1 MFFLGASFKEKKYPQ
16 KRFLILVFVKTFVGN
31 CNCFPFSTQST
42 SISKVAESSGLSNQS
57 DDENEESDDG
67 ELDNAIREVDKEEN
81 KMLFVYQ
88 NCKMRRLYR
97 RYGRNLILLDATYK
111 TTKYALP
118 LYFMVVQTNVN
129 YQVIV
134 HFIFV
139 I

>member
-1 MFFLGASFKEKKYPQ
+1 MKENKYPQ
-16 KRFLILVFVKTFVGN
+16 KRFLIFILVKTFVGN
-31 CNCFPFSTQST
+31 CNFFPFRTQST
-42 SISKVAESSGLSNQS
+42 SISKVAESSDLSNQP
-57 DDENEESDDG
+57 DDENEESNDG

-139 I
+139 IW

>member
-1 MFFLGASFKEKKYPQ
+1 MVRYSLKRLLGTAIFFHF
-16 KRFLILVFVKTFVGN
+16 R
-31 CNCFPFSTQST
+31 TQST
-42 SISKVAESSGLSNQS
+42 SILKVAESSDLSNQS
-57 DDENEESDDG
+57 DDDNEDEETDDE
-67 ELDNAIREVDKEEN
+67 ELDNAIREVVKEEN

-88 NCKMRRLYR
+88 NFKMRRLYS
-97 RYGRNLILLDATYK
+97 RYGRNLILLDPTYK

-118 LYFMVVQTNVN
+118 LYFMVVQMNVN

>member
-1 MFFLGASFKEKKYPQ
+1 M
-16 KRFLILVFVKTFVGN
+16 VFVKTFVGN
-31 CNCFPFSTQST
+31 CKFFPFRTHSN
-42 SISKVAESSGLSNQS
+42 SISKVTESIDLSNLS
-57 DDENEESDDG
+57 NDENEESN
-67 ELDNAIREVDKEEN
+67 DNAIREVDKEEK

-88 NCKMRRLYR
+88 NCKMHRLYR
-97 RYGRNLILLDATYK
+97 RYGRNLILLDATDK

-129 YQVIV
+129 YQFVA

>member
-1 MFFLGASFKEKKYPQ
+1 MLETA
-16 KRFLILVFVKTFVGN
+16 I
-31 CNCFPFSTQST
+31 FS
-42 SISKVAESSGLSNQS
+42 SISKVAESSDLSNRS
-57 DDENEESDDG
+57 DDENEENDDG
-67 ELDNAIREVDKEEN
+67 ELDNAIREVDNEEN

-88 NCKMRRLYR
+88 NCKMCRLYR
-97 RYGRNLILLDATYK
+97 RYGRNLILLDATCK

-134 HFIFV
+134 YFIFV

>member
-1 MFFLGASFKEKKYPQ
+1 M
-16 KRFLILVFVKTFVGN
+16 
-31 CNCFPFSTQST
+31 
-42 SISKVAESSGLSNQS
+42 SNQS

-67 ELDNAIREVDKEEN
+67 ELDNAIREVDEEE
-81 KMLFVYQ
+81 KILFVYQ
-88 NCKMRRLYR
+88 NCKIRRLCG

>member
-1 MFFLGASFKEKKYPQ
+1 M
-16 KRFLILVFVKTFVGN
+16 KTFVGN
-31 CNCFPFSTQST
+31 CNFFSFRTQST
-42 SISKVAESSGLSNQS
+42 SISKVAEGSDLSNQS

>member
-1 MFFLGASFKEKKYPQ
+1 MKEKKYPQ
-16 KRFLILVFVKTFVGN
+16 KSFLIFVFVKTFVGN
-31 CNCFPFSTQST
+31 CNFFSFRTQST
-42 SISKVAESSGLSNQS
+42 SISKVAESSDLSNQS
-57 DDENEESDDG
+57 DDENEESDNG
-67 ELDNAIREVDKEEN
+67 ELDNAIREVDKGEN

>member
-1 MFFLGASFKEKKYPQ
+1 MKENKYPQ
-16 KRFLILVFVKTFVGN
+16 KSFLIFVFVKTFVGN
-31 CNCFPFSTQST
+31 CNFFSFRTQST
-42 SISKVAESSGLSNQS
+42 SISKVVESSDFSNQS
-57 DDENEESDDG
+57 DDENEESDDE
-67 ELDNAIREVDKEEN
+67 ELDDAIREVDKEEN

-118 LYFMVVQTNVN
+118 LYFMVVQTNIN

>member
-1 MFFLGASFKEKKYPQ
+1 M
-16 KRFLILVFVKTFVGN
+16 
-31 CNCFPFSTQST
+31 
-42 SISKVAESSGLSNQS
+42 SNQP
-57 DDENEESDDG
+57 DDENEESDDE

-88 NCKMRRLYR
+88 NCKIRRLYR
-97 RYGRNLILLDATYK
+97 RYGRNLILLDWTYK

-129 YQVIV
+129 YQVIE

>member
-1 MFFLGASFKEKKYPQ
+1 MF
-16 KRFLILVFVKTFVGN
+16 VFVKTFVGN
-31 CNCFPFSTQST
+31 CNFFSFRTQST
-42 SISKVAESSGLSNQS
+42 SISKVAESSDLSNQS

-139 I
+139 IW

>member
-1 MFFLGASFKEKKYPQ
+1 MYSLKRLLETAIFFSFRTK
-16 KRFLILVFVKTFVGN
+16 
-31 CNCFPFSTQST
+31 ST
-42 SISKVAESSGLSNQS
+42 SILKVAESSDLSNQS
-57 DDENEESDDG
+57 DDENEESDDE
-67 ELDNAIREVDKEEN
+67 ELDNAIQEVDKEES

-88 NCKMRRLYR
+88 NCKMPRLYR

-134 HFIFV
+134 HFSFV

>member
-1 MFFLGASFKEKKYPQ
+1 MKENKYPQ
-16 KRFLILVFVKTFVGN
+16 KRFLIFVFVKTFVGN
-31 CNCFPFSTQST
+31 CNFFSFRAQST
-42 SISKVAESSGLSNQS
+42 SISKVAESSDLSNQP
-57 DDENEESDDG
+57 DDENEESDDE

-81 KMLFVYQ
+81 KMLTVYQ

-134 HFIFV
+134 HFIFA